1 MGQRLVTT
9 VKGTDGNIISTV
21 YYQWAGYTYTA
32 LSEAIRIIELFND
45 SEFSKISDERLRLI
59 RIVESFGGGIDDD
72 DKEYITSQFPNEVF
86 KGNQD
91 RNNGL
96 VDLSINKMMEVPL
109 FANYTSEVD
118 FQNSIYKDNYITVDL
133 EDVLNDSLESETP
146 LNIETLKVIYFDLS
160 NVHFDNIYTALSIL
174 NENRNNRYIYNKEL
188 DVYYEI
194 LWS

>member
-9 VKGTDGNIISTV
+9 VKGTDGNIIGTV
-21 YYQWAGYTYTA
+21 YYQWSGYTYTA
-32 LSEAIRIIELFND
+32 LSEAIKIIELFND

-96 VDLSINKMMEVPL
+96 VDLSTKGIENTSSC
-109 FANYTSEVD
+109 ANYTSEVD

-160 NVHFDNIYTALSIL
+160 NVHFDNIYTALAIL

-194 LWS
+194 LFL